1 MALAIGPDPLFDAF
15 SLCEPVPTSLENA
28 TGERKLRELV
38 RTNDIVLVSAV
49 GALLDGANIHHLV
62 LDQNMSVIEGS
73 LGMLPRR
80 ILVHDDDNREARQIL
95 TDAGLAHEL
104 RADD

>member
-1 MALAIGPDPLFDAF
+1 MRLTGPGRPQRPADKAADKGA
-15 SLCEPVPTSLENA
+15 S
-28 TGERKLRELV
+28 KLRELV

-62 LDQNMSVIEGS
+62 LDQNMSIIEGS
-73 LGMLPRR
+73 LGVLPRR
-80 ILVHDDDNREARQIL
+80 ILVHDDDNSQARQL
-95 TDAGLAHEL
+95 LRDAGLAHEL

>member
-1 MALAIGPDPLFDAF
+1 M
-15 SLCEPVPTSLENA
+15 
-28 TGERKLRELV
+28 RELV

-73 LGMLPRR
+73 LGILPQR
-80 ILVHDDDNREARQIL
+80 ILVHDDDNHEARRIL
-95 TDAGLAHEL
+95 RDAGLAHEL

>member
-1 MALAIGPDPLFDAF
+1 MRQEHEAVDTGPLGIAAGRHWR
-15 SLCEPVPTSLENA
+15 C
-28 TGERKLRELV
+28 KLRELV

-62 LDQNMSVIEGS
+62 LDQNMSIIEGS
-73 LGMLPRR
+73 LGVLPRR
-80 ILVHDDDNREARQIL
+80 ILVHEDDNREARQLL

-104 RADD
+104 RTDD